1 MQNAID
7 ASSAS
12 HGSPLGVL
20 FETAAM
26 GRQEAVFPS
35 ACNSRPPV
43 AGRTERHVALAS
55 TPCSRQADRHPVSLR
70 PSTRRPLSLLTFTV
84 EPTPRAWP
92 RVREIF
98 EAALPLP
105 PLERRAWVGEACGAD
120 QALAGRV
127 HDLLAAH
134 DRADGFLEGPAP
146 IVELITTPHLE
157 GRRIGPYELISRVG
171 AGGMGD
177 VYKARDTR
185 LDRTVA
191 VKVISAYDARDPQ
204 ARDRFL
210 REARAV
216 AALNHPHICTL
227 YDIGR
232 EDDVDFLV
240 MEYVDG
246 ATLRGPMTGEE
257 ARRLALQI
265 ATALAT
271 AHHHGILHRDIKP
284 ANVMTTA
291 NGVKLLDFGLARSI
305 AAGADVTFT
314 SEGTVVG
321 TVAYM
326 SPEQAQGCRLDARS
340 DIFSFGAVLYE
351 MVSGDRAFGG
361 TTTPQV
367 LSAILRDDPLP
378 LWPASPLEAIIRK
391 CLAKEP
397 GQRFQTMEDVI
408 RALELA
414 GVAPPKEAPSIA
426 VLPFTSM
433 SADPDNEYF
442 GDGVAEEIIN
452 ALTQLE
458 GLHVAA
464 RTSTFSFKGTPVDVG
479 EIARRLNVRHLLQGS
494 VRRAG
499 GHVRVMAQLVDA
511 SNGFQ
516 IWSERFDR
524 DLADIFDVQDEIA
537 RAIVRRLKVD
547 FAIEDAARLVKVTTT
562 NVEAYQAYLQGR
574 AMLYRRGSWTAK
586 ALERFKRAVELDER
600 YAQAWAGLADAHTV
614 LCYSGYERPEGTMPE
629 ALAAAMR
636 ALEID
641 PGSAEAH
648 NALACA
654 SLMWERDFDKAE
666 REFLHALALNPK
678 YIQARCWYALFF
690 LQWTVGRLE
699 EGLAQ
704 AHQALEDDPLSAY
717 AEMVLSF
724 TYGTIGRAD
733 RALAYAKTAV
743 EHDPQSFVGRWE
755 LAIAHHWTGQYEEA
769 LSVLEA
775 LWAES
780 PYNNWLTI
788 QIVPTYV
795 KVGRLEEARAIYDGQ
810 LTRREQGY
818 VPPFVLAVC
827 EAALGNHEAAIASCV
842 AAVEARD
849 AMLALF
855 HAWLPALEAVRADP
869 RFAELIQRF
878 NARRRG

>member
-1 MQNAID
+1 M
-7 ASSAS
+7 
-12 HGSPLGVL
+12 
-20 FETAAM
+20 
-26 GRQEAVFPS
+26 
-35 ACNSRPPV
+35 
-43 AGRTERHVALAS
+43 
-55 TPCSRQADRHPVSLR
+55 
-70 PSTRRPLSLLTFTV
+70 
-84 EPTPRAWP
+84 EPMPAAWP

-105 PLERRAWVGEACGAD
+105 AEARRTYVTVTCGAD
-120 QALAGRV
+120 RALADRV
-127 HDLLAAH
+127 ENLLAAH
-134 DRADGFLEGPAP
+134 EHATGYLEDPAP
-146 IVELITTPHLE
+146 LIELMTSPHLE
-157 GRRIGPYELISRVG
+157 GARIGPYELLSRIG
-171 AGGMGD
+171 AGGMGE

-191 VKVISAYDARDPQ
+191 VKVISSIDARDSQ
-204 ARDRFL
+204 ARERFG

-216 AALNHPHICTL
+216 ASLNHPHICAL
-227 YDIGR
+227 YDIGSV
-232 EDDVDFLV
+232 DDVDFLV

-246 ATLRGPMTGEE
+246 ATLRGPIAGED

-271 AHHHGILHRDIKP
+271 AHRHGILHRDIKP
-284 ANVMTTA
+284 ANVMITA
-291 NGVKLLDFGLARSI
+291 AGVKLLDFGLAQSI
-305 AAGADVTFT
+305 ATEPDVTST
-314 SEGTVVG
+314 SAGTVVG

-351 MVSGDRAFGG
+351 MVSGARAFGG

-378 LWPASPLEAIIRK
+378 LWPASPLEPIIRK
-391 CLAKEP
+391 CLAKAP
-397 GQRFQTMEDVI
+397 GERFQAMEEVI
-408 RALELA
+408 HALELV
-414 GVAPPKEAPSIA
+414 GVAPRKEAPSIA

-433 SADPDNEYF
+433 SADVDNEYF

-464 RTSTFSFKGTPVDVG
+464 RTSSFSFKGKPVEIG

-494 VRRAG
+494 VRRAAG
-499 GHVRVMAQLVDA
+499 RVRVMAQLVDA

-537 RAIVRRLKVD
+537 RAIVRRLKVA
-547 FAIEDAARLVKVTTT
+547 FAIEDATRLVKVTTT
-562 NVEAYQAYLQGR
+562 NMEAYQAYLQGR
-574 AMLYRRGSWTAK
+574 AMLYRRGHWTAK
-586 ALERFKRAVELDER
+586 ALESFKRAVELDEG

-614 LCYSGYERPEGTMPE
+614 LCYSGYDRPDQAMPA
-629 ALAAAMR
+629 ALAAATR

-654 SLMWERDFDKAE
+654 SLLWERDFNKSE
-666 REFLHALALNPK
+666 REFLHALAVNPK
-678 YIQARCWYALFF
+678 YMQARCWYGLFF
-690 LQWTVGRLE
+690 LQWSVGRLE

-704 AHQALEDDPLSAY
+704 ARQALEADPLSAY
-717 AEMVLSF
+717 AAMVLSF
-724 TYGTIGRAD
+724 ACGTIGRAD

-743 EHDPQSFVGRWE
+743 EHDPQSFVVRWE
-755 LAIAHHWTGQYEEA
+755 LAIAYHWNAQYEEA
-769 LSVLEA
+769 LTVLER
-775 LWAES
+775 LSAES
-780 PYNNWLTI
+780 PHHIWVAL
-788 QIVPTYV
+788 QLVPTYA
-795 KVGRLEEARAIYDGQ
+795 KVGRLEEARAIYEE
-810 LTRREQGY
+810 LLARREREY

-827 EAALGNHEAAIASCV
+827 ETALGDHEAAIASCV

-849 AMLALF
+849 VLLALF
-855 HAWLPALEAVRADP
+855 QAWIPDFEPVRADP
-869 RFAELIQRF
+869 RFADLMQRF
-878 NARRRG
+878 NARGRA

>member
-1 MQNAID
+1 M
-7 ASSAS
+7 
-12 HGSPLGVL
+12 
-20 FETAAM
+20 
-26 GRQEAVFPS
+26 
-35 ACNSRPPV
+35 
-43 AGRTERHVALAS
+43 
-55 TPCSRQADRHPVSLR
+55 
-70 PSTRRPLSLLTFTV
+70 
-84 EPTPRAWP
+84 EPTPGAWP

-98 EAALPLP
+98 EAALSLP
-105 PLERRAWVGEACGAD
+105 PRERRACVVEACGAD
-120 QALAGRV
+120 HALAGRV
-127 HDLLAAH
+127 EDLLAAH
-134 DRADGFLEGPAP
+134 ERANGILDGPAP
-146 IVELITTPHLE
+146 IVELMSTPHLV
-157 GRRIGPYELISRVG
+157 GKRIGPYELISRIG

-191 VKVISAYDARDPQ
+191 VKVICSYDARDPQ
-204 ARDRFL
+204 ARQRFV

-227 YDIGR
+227 YDIGS

-271 AHHHGILHRDIKP
+271 AHRHGILHRDIKP
-284 ANVMTTA
+284 ANVMITA
-291 NGVKLLDFGLARSI
+291 GGVKLLDFGLAKSI
-305 AAGADVTFT
+305 AAQADVTCT

-378 LWPASPLEAIIRK
+378 LWPASPLERIIRK
-391 CLAKEP
+391 CLSKEP
-397 GQRFQTMEDVI
+397 GDRFQSMEDVI
-408 RALELA
+408 HALDVL
-414 GVAPPKEAPSIA
+414 GIVRRKEAPSIA

-433 SADPDNEYF
+433 SADVDNEYF

-452 ALTQLE
+452 ALTQLD

-464 RTSTFSFKGTPVDVG
+464 RTSSFSFKGKPVEIG
-479 EIARRLNVRHLLQGS
+479 EIARHLNVRHLLQGS
-494 VRRAG
+494 VRRAAG
-499 GHVRVMAQLVDA
+499 RVRVMAQLVDA

-537 RAIVRRLKVD
+537 RAIVRRLRVE

-562 NVEAYQAYLQGR
+562 NMEAYQAYLRGR
-574 AMLYRRGSWTAK
+574 AMLYRRGPWSAK
-586 ALERFKRAVELDER
+586 ALESFKRAVELDQG
-600 YAQAWAGLADAHTV
+600 YAQAWAGLADAYTV
-614 LCYSGYERPEGTMPE
+614 LCYSGYDRPDRSMPA
-629 ALAAAMR
+629 ALAAATR

-641 PGSAEAH
+641 PESAEAH
-648 NALACA
+648 GALACA
-654 SLMWERDFDKAE
+654 SLMWERDFNKAE

-678 YIQARCWYALFF
+678 YIQARCWYGLFF

-704 AHQALEDDPLSAY
+704 ARQALEDDPLSAY
-717 AEMVLSF
+717 AAMVLSF
-724 TYGTIGRAD
+724 ACGTIGQAD

-743 EHDPQSFVGRWE
+743 EHDPQSFVVRWE
-755 LAIAHHWTGQYEEA
+755 VAFAHHWNEQYEEA

-780 PYNNWLTI
+780 PYNVWVTLR
-788 QIVPTYV
+788 IVPTYA
-795 KVGRLEEARAIYDGQ
+795 KVGRFDKARAIYDE
-810 LTRREQGY
+810 LLVRREHEY
-818 VPPFVLAVC
+818 LPPFVLAVS
-827 EAALGNHEAAIASCV
+827 ETALGDHEGAIASCA
-842 AAVEARD
+842 AAVEAQD
-849 AMLALF
+849 VFLGFF
-855 HAWLPALEAVRADP
+855 HSWLPDLEPLRADP
-869 RFAELIQRF
+869 RFADLIQRF
-878 NARRRG
+878 NTRQRA

>member
-1 MQNAID
+1 ME
-7 ASSAS
+7 
-12 HGSPLGVL
+12 L
-20 FETAAM
+20 
-26 GRQEAVFPS
+26 
-35 ACNSRPPV
+35 
-43 AGRTERHVALAS
+43 
-55 TPCSRQADRHPVSLR
+55 TPGG
-70 PSTRRPLSLLTFTV
+70 
-84 EPTPRAWP
+84 WP

-105 PLERRAWVGEACGAD
+105 PRERRACVAEACGAD
-120 QALAGRV
+120 QGLAGRV
-127 HDLLAAH
+127 EDLLAAH
-134 DRADGFLEGPAP
+134 ERANGILDGPAP
-146 IVELITTPHLE
+146 TAELMSTPHLV
-157 GRRIGPYELISRVG
+157 GKRIGPYDLISRIG

-185 LDRTVA
+185 LDRMVA
-191 VKVISAYDARDPQ
+191 VKVISSYDGRDPH
-204 ARDRFL
+204 ARERFV

-227 YDIGR
+227 YDIGS

-271 AHHHGILHRDIKP
+271 AHRHGILHRDIKP
-284 ANVMTTA
+284 ANVMITA
-291 NGVKLLDFGLARSI
+291 GGVKLLDFGLAKSI
-305 AAGADVTFT
+305 AAQADVTCT

-378 LWPASPLEAIIRK
+378 LWPASALEPIIRK
-391 CLAKEP
+391 CLSKEP
-397 GQRFQTMEDVI
+397 GDRFQSMEDVI
-408 RALELA
+408 HALDVL
-414 GVAPPKEAPSIA
+414 GIVPRKEAPSIA

-433 SADPDNEYF
+433 SADVDNEYF

-452 ALTQLE
+452 ALTQLD

-464 RTSTFSFKGTPVDVG
+464 RTSSFSFKGKPVEIG

-494 VRRAG
+494 VRRSAG
-499 GHVRVMAQLVDA
+499 RVRVMAQLVDA
-511 SNGFQ
+511 SHGFQ

-537 RAIVRRLKVD
+537 RAIVRRLKVE

-562 NVEAYQAYLQGR
+562 NMEAYQAYLRGR
-574 AMLYRRGSWTAK
+574 AMLYRRGPWSAK
-586 ALERFKRAVELDER
+586 ALESFKRAVELDQG
-600 YAQAWAGLADAHTV
+600 YAQAWAGLADAYTV
-614 LCYSGYERPEGTMPE
+614 LCYTGYDRPDRSMPA
-629 ALAAAMR
+629 ALAAATR

-648 NALACA
+648 GALACA

-666 REFLHALALNPK
+666 REFLHALTLNPK
-678 YIQARCWYALFF
+678 YIQARCWYGLFF

-704 AHQALEDDPLSAY
+704 ARQALEDDPLSAY
-717 AEMVLSF
+717 AAMVMSF
-724 TYGTIGRAD
+724 ACGTIGQAD

-743 EHDPQSFVGRWE
+743 EHDPQSFVVRWE
-755 LAIAHHWTGQYEEA
+755 VAFAHHWNGQYEEA
-769 LSVLEA
+769 LSVLEE

-780 PYNNWLTI
+780 PYNVWVTI
-788 QIVPTYV
+788 RIVPTYAR
-795 KVGRLEEARAIYDGQ
+795 VGRFEEARAIYEE
-810 LTRREQGY
+810 LLVRREREY
-818 VPPFVLAVC
+818 LPPFVLAVC
-827 EAALGNHEAAIASCV
+827 ETALGDHEGAIASCA
-842 AAVEARD
+842 AAVEAQD
-849 AMLALF
+849 VLLGF
-855 HAWLPALEAVRADP
+855 YHSWLPDLEPVRADP
-869 RFAELIQRF
+869 RFADLVQRF
-878 NARRRG
+878 NARGRT